1 MIVVPH
7 CAITVPRSTAAISNL
22 APHLPNKLADRLRVL
37 FLNGD
42 LQLRVGGENG
52 IFLKFDPLKR

>member
-7 CAITVPRSTAAISNL
+7 CAITVPRSTAVISNL
-22 APHLPNKLADRLRVL
+22 APHLPNKLADGLRVL
-37 FLNGD
+37 LLNGD

-52 IFLKFDPLKR
+52 IFLRR